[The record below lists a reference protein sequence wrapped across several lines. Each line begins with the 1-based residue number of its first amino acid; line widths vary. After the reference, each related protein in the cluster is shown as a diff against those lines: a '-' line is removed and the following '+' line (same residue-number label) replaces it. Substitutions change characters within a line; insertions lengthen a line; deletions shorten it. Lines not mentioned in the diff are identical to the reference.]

1 MTENNHDTRMAPA
14 ADAPAGLELDG
25 EGNLIPFD
33 RRTEDDKQKV
43 RDAVAASL
51 HQDTAGST
59 KNPEHEAENPAPM
72 PQADQGKAVPRS
84 KAHDPEGQ
92 QGSTQPG
99 RIH

>member
-1 MTENNHDTRMAPA
+1 MTSNNHKTRMASA

-25 EGNLIPFD
+25 EGNPIPFD

-43 RDAVAASL
+43 RDAVAAGL

-72 PQADQGKAVPRS
+72 PQGDQGRAVPRS
-84 KAHDPEGQ
+84 KPHDPEGQ

-99 RIH
+99 KIH

>member
-1 MTENNHDTRMAPA
+1 MTGSNHKTRMAPA

-25 EGNLIPFD
+25 EGNPIPFD

-43 RDAVAASL
+43 RGAVAL

-59 KNPEHEAENPAPM
+59 KNPEHEAENPASM

-84 KAHDPEGQ
+84 KPHDPQGQ

-99 RIH
+99 KIH